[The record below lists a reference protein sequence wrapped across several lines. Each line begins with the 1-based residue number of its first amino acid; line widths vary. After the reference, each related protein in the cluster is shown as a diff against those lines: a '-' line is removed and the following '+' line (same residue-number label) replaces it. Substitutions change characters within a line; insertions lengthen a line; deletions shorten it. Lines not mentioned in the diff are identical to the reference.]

1 MMNDKKRLMDIINLI
16 DYGKNVIDV
25 GTDHGLVPLY
35 LAKNNISSNILATD
49 ISAPSLKKLEDQL
62 DDDLSKIIK
71 TKVTDG
77 FKGIEKEDNQIA
89 IIAGMGGNTIVDII
103 DASIEFAQN
112 LDYMILESNIATEK
126 LRLFLYNNNFEI
138 MRDFLSFENGKYYD
152 ILKVKYGNKKEMKI
166 SDIYYGFEN
175 IENKSQLLVKKLL
188 IDCKKNQIFRENI
201 IKNSKNND
209 GLEKINERLEAID
222 EVYERW
228 KLEN

>member
-1 MMNDKKRLMDIINLI
+1 MNDKKRLMDIINLI

-35 LAKNNISSNILATD
+35 LAKNNMSSNIWATD

-62 DDDLSKIIK
+62 DSKLSKIIK

-77 FKGIEKEDNQIA
+77 FKGIEEDDNQIG
-89 IIAGMGGNTIVDII
+89 IIAGMGGNTIVEII
-103 DASIEFAQN
+103 GSSMQFAQN
-112 LDYMILESNIATEK
+112 LDYMILESNIASEK
-126 LRLFLYNNNFEI
+126 LRLFLYENNFEL

-152 ILKVKYGNKKEMKI
+152 ILQVKYGNRKEMKI
-166 SDIYYGFEN
+166 SDLYYGFEN
-175 IENKSQLLVKKLL
+175 IEKRNHLLEEKLV
-188 IDCKKNQIFRENI
+188 IDRKKNLIFRENI

-209 GLEKINERLEAID
+209 GLEKINERLQAID

>member
-1 MMNDKKRLMDIINLI
+1 MNDKKRLMDIIKLI
-16 DYGKNVIDV
+16 DYGKSVIDV

-103 DASIEFAQN
+103 DANIEFAQN

-175 IENKSQLLVKKLL
+175 IENKSQLLVEKLL
-188 IDCKKNQIFRENI
+188 IDRKKNQIFRENI

-209 GLEKINERLEAID
+209 GLEKIDERLEAID

>member
-188 IDCKKNQIFRENI
+188 VDCKKNQIFRENI

-209 GLEKINERLEAID
+209 GLEKINERLKAID

>member
-1 MMNDKKRLMDIINLI
+1 MNDKKRLMDIINLI

-77 FKGIEKEDNQIA
+77 FKGIEREDNQIA
-89 IIAGMGGNTIVDII
+89 IIAGMGGNTIVEII
-103 DASIEFAQN
+103 ESSMQFAQN

-175 IENKSQLLVKKLL
+175 IENKSQLLVEKLL
-188 IDCKKNQIFRENI
+188 IDRKKNQIFRENI

-209 GLEKINERLEAID
+209 GLDKINERLEAID

-228 KLEN
+228 KLED

>member
-1 MMNDKKRLMDIINLI
+1 MNDKKRLMDIINLI

-35 LAKNNISSNILATD
+35 LAKNNISSNIWATD

-62 DDDLSKIIK
+62 DSKLSKIIK

-89 IIAGMGGNTIVDII
+89 IIAGMGGNTIVEII
-103 DASIEFAQN
+103 QSSMQFAQN
-112 LDYMILESNIATEK
+112 LDYMILESNIASEK
-126 LRLFLYNNNFEI
+126 LRLFLYENNFDL
-138 MRDFLSFENGKYYD
+138 MRDFLSFENEKYYD
-152 ILKVKYGNKKEMKI
+152 ILQVKYGNRKEMKI
-166 SDIYYGFEN
+166 SDMYYGFEN
-175 IENKSQLLVKKLL
+175 IENRNHLLEEKLV
-188 IDCKKNQIFRENI
+188 IDRKKNLIFRENI

-209 GLEKINERLEAID
+209 GLEKINERLKAID

>member
-1 MMNDKKRLMDIINLI
+1 MNDKKRLMDIINLI

-35 LAKNNISSNILATD
+35 LAKNNISSNIWATD

-62 DDDLSKIIK
+62 DSKLSKIIK

-77 FKGIEKEDNQIA
+77 FKGIEKEDKQIA
-89 IIAGMGGNTIVDII
+89 IIAGMGGNTIVEII
-103 DASIEFAQN
+103 QSSMQFAQN

-126 LRLFLYNNNFEI
+126 LRLFLYENNFDL
-138 MRDFLSFENGKYYD
+138 MRDFLSFENEKYYD
-152 ILKVKYGNKKEMKI
+152 ILQVKYGNRKEMKI
-166 SDIYYGFEN
+166 SDMYYGFEN
-175 IENKSQLLVKKLL
+175 IENRNHLLEEKLV
-188 IDCKKNQIFRENI
+188 IDRKKNLIFRENI

-209 GLEKINERLEAID
+209 GLEKINERLKAID

>member
-1 MMNDKKRLMDIINLI
+1 MNDKKRLMDIIKLI

-103 DASIEFAQN
+103 DANIEFAQN

-175 IENKSQLLVKKLL
+175 IENKSQLLVEKLL
-188 IDCKKNQIFRENI
+188 IDRKKNQIFRENI

-209 GLEKINERLEAID
+209 GLEKIDERLEAID

>member
-1 MMNDKKRLMDIINLI
+1 MNDKKRLMEIINII
-16 DYGKNVIDV
+16 DSGKNVIDV

-35 LAKNNISSNILATD
+35 LAKNNISSNIWATD

-62 DDDLSKIIK
+62 DSKLSKIIK

-89 IIAGMGGNTIVDII
+89 IIAGMGGNTIVEII
-103 DASIEFAQN
+103 QSSMQFAQN
-112 LDYMILESNIATEK
+112 LDYMILESNIASEK
-126 LRLFLYNNNFEI
+126 LRLFLYENNFDL
-138 MRDFLSFENGKYYD
+138 MRDFLSFENEKYYD
-152 ILKVKYGNKKEMKI
+152 ILQVKYGNRKEMKI
-166 SDIYYGFEN
+166 SDMYYGFEN
-175 IENKSQLLVKKLL
+175 IENRNHLLEEKLV
-188 IDCKKNQIFRENI
+188 IDRKKNLIFRENI

-209 GLEKINERLEAID
+209 GLEKINERLKAID

>member
-1 MMNDKKRLMDIINLI
+1 MNDKKRLMDIINLI

-35 LAKNNISSNILATD
+35 LAKNNMSSNIWATD

-62 DDDLSKIIK
+62 DSKLSKVIK

-77 FKGIEKEDNQIA
+77 FKGIEREDNQIA
-89 IIAGMGGNTIVDII
+89 IIAGMGGNTIVEII
-103 DASIEFAQN
+103 GSSMQFAQN
-112 LDYMILESNIATEK
+112 LDYMILESNIASEK
-126 LRLFLYNNNFEI
+126 LRLFLYENNFEL

-152 ILKVKYGNKKEMKI
+152 ILQVRYGNRKEMKI
-166 SDIYYGFEN
+166 SDLYYGFEN
-175 IENKSQLLVKKLL
+175 IEKRNHLLEEKLV
-188 IDCKKNQIFRENI
+188 IDRKKNLIFRENI

-209 GLEKINERLEAID
+209 GLEKINERLKAID

>member
-1 MMNDKKRLMDIINLI
+1 MNDKKRLMDIINLI

-35 LAKNNISSNILATD
+35 LAKNNISSNICATD

-62 DDDLSKIIK
+62 DSKLSKIIK

-89 IIAGMGGNTIVDII
+89 IIAGMGGNTIVEII
-103 DASIEFAQN
+103 QSSMQFAQN

-126 LRLFLYNNNFEI
+126 LRLFLYENNFNL
-138 MRDFLSFENGKYYD
+138 MRDFLSFENEKYYD
-152 ILKVKYGNKKEMKI
+152 ILQVKYGNRKEMKI
-166 SDIYYGFEN
+166 SDMYYGFEN
-175 IENKSQLLVKKLL
+175 IENRNHLLEEKLV
-188 IDCKKNQIFRENI
+188 IDRKKNLIFRENI

-209 GLEKINERLEAID
+209 GLEKINERLKAID

>member
-1 MMNDKKRLMDIINLI
+1 MNDKKRLMDIINLI
-16 DYGKNVIDV
+16 DYGKNVIDI

-62 DDDLSKIIK
+62 DSKLSKVIK

-77 FKGIEKEDNQIA
+77 FKGIEREDNQIA

-103 DASIEFAQN
+103 GDRIEFAQN
-112 LDYMILESNIATEK
+112 LDYMILESNIASEK

-152 ILKVKYGNKKEMKI
+152 ILQVKYGNKKEMKI

-175 IENKSQLLVKKLL
+175 IENKSQLLVEKLL
-188 IDCKKNQIFRENI
+188 IDRKKNQIFRENI

>member
-1 MMNDKKRLMDIINLI
+1 MNDKKRLMDIINLI

-103 DASIEFAQN
+103 DANIEFAQN

-152 ILKVKYGNKKEMKI
+152 ILKVKYDNKKEMKI

-175 IENKSQLLVKKLL
+175 IENKSQLLVEKLL
-188 IDCKKNQIFRENI
+188 IDRKKNQIFRENI

-209 GLEKINERLEAID
+209 GLDKINERLEAID

-228 KLEN
+228 KLED

>member
-1 MMNDKKRLMDIINLI
+1 MNDKKRLMDIIKLI

-77 FKGIEKEDNQIA
+77 FKGIEKEFNQIA

-209 GLEKINERLEAID
+209 GLEKINERLKAID